1 MTMETSRRSV
11 LKLFGVTAAAA
22 TTTTAVVAPLVSNTF
37 AEKAYVDPFIVIGDV
52 PKGVLYNW
60 KRVFIDSQEPDMNN
74 LIEMVG
80 NGWRPVPSSRHPK
93 MASEQGYWIEHG
105 GLVLMEKAKV

>member
-1 MTMETSRRSV
+1 METSRRSV

-22 TTTTAVVAPLVSNTF
+22 ATSGAVITPALSV
-37 AEKAYVDPFIVIGDV
+37 KANYVDPFTVIGDI
-52 PKGVLYNW
+52 PKGMLYNW

-105 GLVLMEKAKV
+105 GLVLMEKARAT